1 MAWAWHTETS
11 RNNRLVEKKAVHA
24 DLFCIVKF
32 LWSTLRKPIRHYRSP
47 SEAEVLGS
55 AGWVSSKLLRISQA
69 FQIMRQIRSIEVL
82 LIEVIFYLALWL
94 FNDYVAMYL
103 SLIFGSIFFFI
114 LLFTGIAELIERSKV
129 SRKYFWFMAMS
140 ALAPL
145 LAAAIFF
152 LLGGEM
158 TWNKM

>member
-1 MAWAWHTETS
+1 M
-11 RNNRLVEKKAVHA
+11 
-24 DLFCIVKF
+24 
-32 LWSTLRKPIRHYRSP
+32 
-47 SEAEVLGS
+47 
-55 AGWVSSKLLRISQA
+55 
-69 FQIMRQIRSIEVL
+69 L